1 MSALGSAE
9 RPLRA
14 AIAGS
19 GSAGFY
25 AVAALFS
32 APINARADVFE
43 RLPTPYGLV
52 RAAVAP
58 DHPNTRT
65 VIKVFDKLAGRDEF
79 SFLGNV
85 QVGRDISVNELRE
98 HYDVVIFA
106 TGAEAPADLG
116 IPGEDLFGSHAADEF
131 ALWYNGHPDFRES
144 RFDFSHETA
153 VVIGQ
158 GNVATD
164 VVRMLIQ
171 PPEVLKSTD
180 ITQYALDALAESR
193 VRDIHLV
200 GRRGPAQ
207 ARFTTQ
213 EIQELGELPDC
224 DVVLDPADLILDPA
238 SQAELDNPKNVNSKR
253 NMAVFEE
260 FAKRPASSE
269 RKRLYIRFLHS
280 PIRIQGQDRVESI
293 VFEKNR
299 LEGEPFHLKARGTW
313 EMETLKCGLVFRAVG
328 HRGVPIPGV
337 PFDEAHGVF
346 PNQAG
351 RILHQGKPVPGLYA
365 VGWIK
370 RGPTGLIGTNK
381 ADGIETVDSILADLS
396 EIPPCPEPDSAPIHA
411 LLSSRNIRV
420 VSYEDWRQIDAA
432 EIARGEAKGKLREKF
447 TTFDALLDAARKSSR
462 TYRAPSS

>member
-19 GSAGFY
+19 GPAGFY

-58 DHPNTRT
+58 DHPTTRT
-65 VIKVFDKLAGRDEF
+65 VIKVFDKLAGREEF

-116 IPGEDLFGSHAADEF
+116 IPGEDLFGSHAGDEF

-164 VVRMLIQ
+164 MVRMLLR
-171 PPEVLKSTD
+171 PVEELRSTD

-193 VRDIHLV
+193 VRDVYLV

-213 EIQELGELPDC
+213 ELQELGELPDC
-224 DVVLDPADLILDPA
+224 DVALDPADLIRDPT
-238 SQAELDNPKNVNSKR
+238 SQAELDNPKNVNNRR

-260 FAKRPASSE
+260 FAKRRAPSK

-280 PIRIQGQDRVESI
+280 PIRIQGQDHVESI

-299 LEGEPFHLKARGTW
+299 LEGEAFRQKARGTG
-313 EMETLKCGLVFRAVG
+313 EMKTLKCGLVFRAVG

-337 PFDEAHGVF
+337 PFDEARGVF

-365 VGWIK
+365 AGWIK

-396 EIPPCPEPDSAPIHA
+396 EIHPCPEPDSAPIHA

-420 VSYEDWRQIDAA
+420 VSYEDWRRIDTA
-432 EIARGEAKGKLREKF
+432 EITHGEAKGKPREKF
-447 TTFDALLDAARKSSR
+447 TTFDALLDAARKPR
-462 TYRAPSS
+462 